1 MEGVIGRGC
10 VWVEEYVSLSLS
22 LSLWR
27 HQSGTNRMAE
37 QGVSRSEGSNKTLAL
52 LVSTRK
58 DINLHSI
65 TLLKKSMISFRVTT
79 LDSLSLSSFF
89 SLYPSLALSLS
100 YLFLSYFLC
109 LSHSH
114 SFLPHASAVYEHTH
128 THTNTFVS
136 GGQIKSCMKQP
147 ISTMM
152 FY

>member
-1 MEGVIGRGC
+1 LGEVVCGWRSMSF
-10 VWVEEYVSLSLS
+10 SLSLS
-22 LSLWR
+22 LSGGIRVVQTVW
-27 HQSGTNRMAE
+27 QNKESAAVKE
-37 QGVSRSEGSNKTLAL
+37 AKTLAL